1 MEDIIKEW
9 IEKKREEDYKEKVDK
24 ENETKEIINKIKQ
37 KYIKSYHDAIQ
48 FNLDRFLNKCEE
60 ITDTINERKK
70 IDHNDFKNKT
80 VVNNNCVDQDQQYK
94 LEEAKKL
101 EELNNEKIRLENL
114 IEEKRKKELENIER
128 IKREEIEMKKEMKKN
143 KLEEERK
150 RIRAIRLARRK
161 GLNNN
166 LPIW

>member
-9 IEKKREEDYKEKVDK
+9 IEKKREENYKEKIDK

-70 IDHNDFKNKT
+70 IDQNNTENKT
-80 VVNNNCVDQDQQYK
+80 VVNDNIVDLDQQYK

>member
-9 IEKKREEDYKEKVDK
+9 IEKKREENYKEKIDK

-70 IDHNDFKNKT
+70 IDQNNTENKT
-80 VVNNNCVDQDQQYK
+80 VVNDNIVDLDQQYK

-143 KLEEERK
+143 RLEEERK

>member
-9 IEKKREEDYKEKVDK
+9 IEKKREENYKEKIDK

-70 IDHNDFKNKT
+70 IDHNGFKNKT
-80 VVNNNCVDQDQQYK
+80 VVNNNCVDLDQQYK

-143 KLEEERK
+143 RLEEERK